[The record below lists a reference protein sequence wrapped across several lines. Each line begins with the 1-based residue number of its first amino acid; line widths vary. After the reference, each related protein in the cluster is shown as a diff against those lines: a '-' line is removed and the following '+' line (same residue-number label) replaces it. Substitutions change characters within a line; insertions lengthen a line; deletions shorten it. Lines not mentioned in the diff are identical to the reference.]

1 MLWNSPNSI
10 VEKIPMFHSSRVIHF
25 AVKQVM
31 ITIENTSV
39 QDGAPKIAFS
49 CLISGLTMVYG
60 RYNYSIHG
68 LYKVRNKTGGGGHPV
83 SIGDLFISPLLV
95 KGDHCHPACINF
107 DISVLRISEVIQK
120 RSCGLCGTVIKIVR

>member
-1 MLWNSPNSI
+1 
-10 VEKIPMFHSSRVIHF
+10 
-25 AVKQVM
+25 
-31 ITIENTSV
+31 
-39 QDGAPKIAFS
+39 
-49 CLISGLTMVYG
+49 MVYG

-68 LYKVRNKTGGGGHPV
+68 LYKVRNITGGAHPV